1 GEKIGSFAGFDK
13 LLVVLGSEA
22 HGLPDEISSVEGVT
36 TIAID
41 MPGEAESLNVA
52 TAAAIAMYEISRS

>member
-1 GEKIGSFAGFDK
+1 GFDK

-52 TAAAIAMYEISRS
+52 TAAAIAMYEISRP